1 MNAAKYFKMMTQQVF
16 PAARS
21 KMPWAKSLRCQQDG
35 ASPHTG
41 QQNVKKLNIAGASK
55 NKRSKA
61 EITVFTQPAQSPDT
75 NINDLAIFPS
85 MSRRFNKLQKH
96 EKVNDLN
103 RLTGNAQQTWN
114 DFPTD
119 VLTKAWTTKTNVLKS
134 IIKAKGGNNF
144 NLPHTKDVEDLDW
157 DALFAEWEE
166 ENQEESLSDQED
178 ATE

>member
-1 MNAAKYFKMMTQQVF
+1 MNAAKYFKMMTEQVF

-55 NKRSKA
+55 NKRRKA
-61 EITVFTQPAQSPDT
+61 EITVFTQPVQSPDT

-103 RLTGNAQQTWN
+103 RLTGNA
-114 DFPTD
+114 
-119 VLTKAWTTKTNVLKS
+119 
-134 IIKAKGGNNF
+134 
-144 NLPHTKDVEDLDW
+144 
-157 DALFAEWEE
+157 
-166 ENQEESLSDQED
+166 
-178 ATE
+178 